1 MPIIVNK
8 VEITDDEVYGEMQ
21 HHPANNVDSS
31 RHQAT
36 QTLVIKQLLLQEA
49 IEKKF
54 VNANV
59 ANYLRDEDIEL
70 AIESLLKQEISV
82 PEADEQTCER
92 YYQNN
97 LERFID
103 ITTGKQ
109 LALEAVVPLI
119 RDYLHTRSL
128 QTGISQYIKVLAGK
142 AKIEGFDM
150 DRCDNPLVQ

>member
-1 MPIIVNK
+1 
-8 VEITDDEVYGEMQ
+8 
-21 HHPANNVDSS
+21 
-31 RHQAT
+31 
-36 QTLVIKQLLLQEA
+36 
-49 IEKKF
+49 
-54 VNANV
+54 
-59 ANYLRDEDIEL
+59 
-70 AIESLLKQEISV
+70 LLKQEISV

-92 YYQNN
+92 YYQHN

-103 ITTGKQ
+103 KTTRKQ